1 MHCEMGSI
9 AARTQSAS
17 PFSPAAGP
25 RATPAGVPPPPR
37 VFSRPRQLAN
47 APRPPPPC
55 SLPDDRPRQ
64 RSAPMTHRE
73 LASVPGHHCP
83 RTRAAPR
90 SSSLLLAPPRSSS
103 HSSAPALAPQPSIS
117 LGQLAHPRTPSISP
131 RSALAVGARRRPAT
145 PRAHAHACPLWPSLR
160 RRPGPP
166 RGVRGWGGRGQ
177 RFPPSSGVAVEPRP
191 PPRSPVTLPHAG
203 RLIASLID
211 SPALAGPPSRA
222 QTLPCPKMIPR
233 GRASHRMWA
242 ACSGASISRRQ
253 LAAGLGARSWAPAPP
268 RVHAWRHRGFL
279 PSDAPGVGPSPRR
292 GFGSFPRRQV
302 PRPSPSPTGS
312 RSWTRRGPPERWEIP
327 LSAGVRPRLFAALPS
342 SRPGSDR
349 GRC

>member
-1 MHCEMGSI
+1 MGSI
-9 AARTQSAS
+9 AAGTQSAS
-17 PFSPAAGP
+17 PPSPAAGP
-25 RATPAGVPPPPR
+25 RATPAGVPPPSPSILPAAPTGQR
-37 VFSRPRQLAN
+37 PPAPPMPKHASRLGLMLGLT
-47 APRPPPPC
+47 PRPPPAC

-64 RSAPMTHRE
+64 RSAPMAHRE

-83 RTRAAPR
+83 RTCAA
-90 SSSLLLAPPRSSS
+90 PRSSS

-145 PRAHAHACPLWPSLR
+145 FRAHAHACPLWPSLR

-166 RGVRGWGGRGQ
+166 RGVRGWVGRGQ

-211 SPALAGPPSRA
+211 SPALVGPPSRA
-222 QTLPCPKMIPR
+222 QTLPCPKMIPG

-253 LAAGLGARSWAPAPP
+253 LAAGLGARKIAA
-268 RVHAWRHRGFL
+268 V
-279 PSDAPGVGPSPRR
+279 
-292 GFGSFPRRQV
+292 V
-302 PRPSPSPTGS
+302 P
-312 RSWTRRGPPERWEIP
+312 W
-327 LSAGVRPRLFAALPS
+327 PRLATPNGS
-342 SRPGSDR
+342 SLVTPNGT
-349 GRC
+349 